1 MYNHATRVMATE
13 SETNDLITEVT
24 RYYQAIKIRPS
35 FMLYQTTRPTTF
47 ADTLLKA
54 EFDLIDEENAMIYE
68 GKTGNVRLNP
78 DVKIN
83 TIDTGQIDVW
93 TKILVKGYGL
103 PEAFLS
109 VIQDMFTKVAR
120 DHGSKFYLACLQDK
134 PAGSLLF
141 YSHDDIGTIYTV
153 ATTPEHTKKG
163 VATALVNKSTTDS
176 LKTHNKMLYLLAGK
190 GTDAE
195 KLYQTLGFETKFTRR
210 LYELYPKKQQ

>member
-1 MYNHATRVMATE
+1 MATE
-13 SETNDLITEVT
+13 SETNNLITEVT
-24 RYYQAIKIRPS
+24 RYYQAIKIRPC
-35 FMLYQTTRPTTF
+35 FMLYPTTRPATF
-47 ADTLLKA
+47 ADTLIKA
-54 EFDLIDEENAMIYE
+54 EFDLIDEENAMIHE
-68 GKTGNVRLNP
+68 GKTGNVRLNL

-109 VIQDMFTKVAR
+109 VVQDTFTKVAR
-120 DHGSKFYLACLQDK
+120 DHGSKFYLAYLQNK
-134 PAGSLLF
+134 PAGSLLL

-163 VATALVNKSTTDS
+163 VATALVNKATTDS

-210 LYELYPKKQQ
+210 LYELHPKKQQ